1 MLVRLIPTSVRR
13 WTLSWVSLRPTTT
26 LFRYFEMDIERPDIS
41 NVEAWYARLRQR
53 PAYQEHVMLP
63 FEVLFGQ
70 LAY

>member
-1 MLVRLIPTSVRR
+1 
-13 WTLSWVSLRPTTT
+13 
-26 LFRYFEMDIERPDIS
+26 MDIERPDIS